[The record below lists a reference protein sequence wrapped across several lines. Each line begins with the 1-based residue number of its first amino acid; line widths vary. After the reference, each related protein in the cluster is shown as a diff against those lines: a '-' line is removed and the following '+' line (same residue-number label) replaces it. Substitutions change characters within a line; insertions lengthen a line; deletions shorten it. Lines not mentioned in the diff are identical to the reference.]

1 MRKHRGFT
9 LIELLVVISIIALLV
24 GILLPALGSARRT
37 ARRVQN
43 ATHIRGIHQGL
54 VNHSAGNKE
63 WFAGI
68 SSYGRISNSGAT
80 NDGLQAFTGVDGAP
94 YDYPDGASGIS
105 NPSTRLAILLNGN
118 YFTPEYAISPAETR
132 VGTDVATE
140 IVRAP
145 IELNYAP
152 EMTDGGGNCSYAWL
166 EVVEGTTGR
175 YNTWKDNSNG
185 SAIVLSDRGLVSSG
199 NQGGLQTTSI
209 HVSVDAD
216 ADADTAS
223 GNQNWNGN
231 VTFNDNS
238 TRWETSA
245 AIITGTRYGARANND
260 AEGDNLFT
268 EDDAGT
274 GNTDDNAMMVY
285 ADQ

>member
-1 MRKHRGFT
+1 MRRHRGFT

-63 WFAGI
+63 WFAGV
-68 SSYGRISNSGAT
+68 SSYGRITNSSGT
-80 NDGLQAFTGVDGAP
+80 VNDGLQAYTGVDGAP
-94 YDYPDGASGIS
+94 YDYPAGTGIS
-105 NPSTRLAILLNGN
+105 LPSTRLAILLNGN

-132 VGTDVATE
+132 LGTDVATE

-145 IELNYAP
+145 IELNYVP
-152 EMTDGGGNCSYAWL
+152 SMTADGGNCSYAWL
-166 EVVEGTTGR
+166 HVEEGITGR

-185 SAIVLSDRGLVSSG
+185 SAIVLSDRGLVTAA
-199 NQGGLQTTSI
+199 NQGGLTTTSI
-209 HVSVDAD
+209 HVSVDGD
-216 ADADTAS
+216 AAGDTAS
-223 GNQNWNGN
+223 GVQNWNGN
-231 VTFNDNS
+231 ITFNDNS

-245 AIITGTRYGARANND
+245 AVISGTRYGAQANNGAD
-260 AEGDNLFT
+260 GDNLFVDT
-268 EDDAGT
+268 DAGT
-274 GNTDDNAMMVY
+274 GNTDDNAYMVY
-285 ADQ
+285 AD